1 MRKSG
6 VAGAIAL
13 GALLV
18 PAWGEAATVTIS
30 AGVGPASN
38 SYVEFSAARGERNR
52 VTVRLRRRTLVI
64 ADHGVE
70 RLGFKELE
78 PFGRCDRRG
87 PRTLVCPR
95 LPVIAHLE
103 DGDDTFAASPGGH
116 GRDHLRKH
124 PLELQAHY
132 TDTEGAIA
140 ETTMVIGGDGDDVVR
155 GSRFDDRILP
165 GDGKDRVDGRGGPD
179 AITVTSDERTDHLA
193 GGAGIDSLI
202 LYVDVPVAVD
212 LAAGTE
218 RAAGVT
224 DRIAG
229 LERVH
234 GGSHQDV
241 LRGSDSGDALYGEWG
256 RDRIFGRGGNDLLV
270 GDSPEAR
277 QAYPNTIFGG
287 DGHDVIDSRGYAQ
300 ASPPSNAHLTSRID
314 CGGGRD
320 RELGETDDRLA
331 RSCEGAVFRIPD
343 AEIPEDGTPHGVSMK
358 VWPVASDD
366 ESVTY
371 EVPCPA
377 IGEESNAGCTGS
389 IALTAPPIG
398 GEAPDVLYGSASFD
412 LEPGEREPVRVEL
425 GTAGRQAVDSG
436 APIDVQVSS
445 DLSQGAGIE
454 PKQASF
460 GWEQVLGPG

>member
-1 MRKSG
+1 MRAAVGAMAAIG
-6 VAGAIAL
+6 VLA
-13 GALLV
+13 
-18 PAWGEAATVTIS
+18 PACADAATVTIS
-30 AGVGPASN
+30 ASVGPAAN
-38 SYVEFSAARGERNR
+38 SYVEYSAARGERNR
-52 VTVRLRRRTLVI
+52 VTVRLRKRTLVI

-70 RLGFKELE
+70 RLGFKEIE

-95 LPVIAHLE
+95 IPVIASLE

-116 GRDHLRKH
+116 GHDHPRKH
-124 PLELQAHY
+124 PLELQADY
-132 TDTEGAIA
+132 ADTEGAIT
-140 ETTMVIGGDGDDVVR
+140 ETTTVIAGDGDDVVR

-179 AITVTSDERTDHLA
+179 AIVVTSDERTDHLA
-193 GGAGIDSLI
+193 GGAGIDSLR
-202 LYVDVPVAVD
+202 LYVDVPVTVD

-224 DRIAG
+224 DRVAG

-234 GGSHQDV
+234 GGGHQDV

-270 GDSPEAR
+270 GDSPVAR
-277 QAYPNTIFGG
+277 QAYPNAIFGG

-300 ASPPSNAHLTSRID
+300 APPPSNAHLTSRID
-314 CGGGRD
+314 CGAGRD
-320 RELGETDDRLA
+320 RELGETDDRLG
-331 RSCEGAVFRIPD
+331 RSCEGAIFRIPD
-343 AEIPEDGTPHGVSMK
+343 ADIPEDGTPHGVAMK

-377 IGEESNAGCTGS
+377 IAEESNAGCTGS
-389 IALTAPPIG
+389 IALTAPPAG
-398 GEAPDVLYGSASFD
+398 GEAPELLYGSARFD
-412 LEPGEREPVRVEL
+412 LEPGEREPVRVEV
-425 GTAGRQAVDSG
+425 GSDGRQAVASG
-436 APIDVQVSS
+436 APIDVQVFS
-445 DLSQGAGIE
+445 DLSQGAGAE
-454 PKQASF
+454 PKHASF
-460 GWEQVLGPG
+460 GWEQVLGSG